1 MKEFFKSRKF
11 LYLLIVLLLITN
23 IYTGRSYWGMKL
35 AGMGK
40 HVYQV
45 EAEDTETFKFFKP
58 ITLGMEIRSA
68 ELSYDKEAF
77 KKVFPDPKQEDEIN
91 LTMAMWLTQVDNYY
105 KFSNGHELVDKLLEE
120 EGDKVFKG
128 LNVKEDQ
135 ILWLRENLDAQIRD
149 KKTRELLLKGE
160 TYPKFE
166 AVYH

>member
-40 HVYQV
+40 HVYDI
-45 EAEDTETFKFFKP
+45 EAEDTETFTFFKP
-58 ITLGMEIRSA
+58 ITLGMEVRSA

-77 KKVFPDPKQEDEIN
+77 KQVFPDPKQEDEIN
-91 LTMAMWLTQVDNYY
+91 LTMAMWLAQVDNYY
-105 KFSNGHELVDKLLEE
+105 KFVNGHELVDKLLEE

-135 ILWLRENLDAQIRD
+135 ILWPRDNLDAQIRD

-160 TYPKFE
+160 TYPQFE
-166 AVYH
+166 AVSH